1 MKVLV
6 SGAGALL
13 GQGILRS
20 LKNSANKYH
29 MLAADPNPLSAG
41 LYWQNDRFLLP
52 MANDKTFI
60 SELIQLLQHTQ
71 PDVFIP
77 GTDAELPILAHYK
90 VEIEQKTQTK
100 ILVSSREVVEI
111 ADNKLVTAKF
121 FERSGFS
128 FPMTA
133 DQNDSQKVAAI
144 VQECGF
150 PLIIK
155 PMRGARSIGIIVVN
169 SQTQLE
175 TELAKCSGCIV
186 QEYLSDD
193 GGEFTAGAVVFESKC
208 DAVIVMKRDL
218 RDGNTY
224 RATVVQDPVLE
235 RTVRQWGEKLGPLGP
250 ANFQFRINRNNEP
263 TVFEINGRFS
273 GTTPLRALVGF
284 NEVEMV
290 LQKMVHDTTIL
301 QPVVQNKTIL
311 RHWSETVVDDADISG
326 VKYAS

>member
-20 LKNSANKYH
+20 LQNGTNQYH
-29 MLAADPNPLSAG
+29 ILAADPNPLSAG
-41 LYWQNDRFLLP
+41 LYWQDDRFLLP
-52 MANDKTFI
+52 MADDEAFI
-60 SELIQLLQHTQ
+60 PELLKLLNHAQ

-77 GTDAELPILAHYK
+77 GTDTELPILARNK
-90 VEIEQKTQTK
+90 AEIERKTLTK
-100 ILVSSREVVEI
+100 IVVSSEAVVGI
-111 ADNKLVTAKF
+111 ADDKLVTAKF
-121 FERSGFS
+121 FEQNGFS

-133 DQNDSQKVAAI
+133 DQNDSQKVKAI
-144 VQECGF
+144 VKDCGF

-155 PMRGARSIGIIVVN
+155 PKRGARSIGVVVVT
-169 SQTQLE
+169 SPAQLE
-175 TELAKCSGCIV
+175 TELTQRSGCVV
-186 QEYLSDD
+186 QEFLSDD
-193 GGEFTAGAVVFESKC
+193 NGEFTAGAVVFDGKC

-224 RATVVQDPVLE
+224 RATVVQDKELE
-235 RTVRQWGEKLGPLGP
+235 LLVRQWSEKLNPLGP
-250 ANFQFRINRNNEP
+250 VNFQFRMNCKNQP

-290 LQKMVHDTTIL
+290 LQKMVYGIAIK
-301 QPVVQNKTIL
+301 QPVIQNKTIL
-311 RHWSETVVDDADISG
+311 RHWSETIVDAADISG
-326 VKYAS
+326 VKYVT